1 MGELESGNLKARARL
16 FISPSLMKVQMRAL
30 RTTIVLLLAVT
41 AFTGCKKHGGYMQ
54 PVPVPSSGFT
64 R

>member
-1 MGELESGNLKARARL
+1 
-16 FISPSLMKVQMRAL
+16 MRAL
-30 RTTIVLLLAVT
+30 RTTIVLLIAVT

-54 PVPVPSSGFT
+54 PVPVTSSGFT